1 MKRRYLTVLLIIM
14 ALVCG
19 ETYHGGE
26 LAKAG
31 QKVAAITLYRGAG
44 SYIKMPGN
52 SKKKAGT
59 KYRYTSSA
67 PKIASVSKKGK
78 VKGKKAG
85 TAVVTMKSK
94 AGKKK
99 VFRCRIRVVDY
110 VAKLAFSSASQI
122 ILNRGEKSQIRAE
135 VLPKTAGERGMTF
148 SSRDEHV
155 AKVSQTGEVVAVDEG
170 MTYIDVTSKGKKK
183 NGKKVSKAILVY
195 VNAEQGTIV
204 APTPVI
210 PSLDDV
216 VIQAPDVTVAPGGPP
231 VATAT
236 AVPGETQ
243 PPVVTEQPG
252 TTEQPD
258 MTEQPGTVPPSA
270 SSLPSETEKPEEPT
284 AVPTVAPTVAPTV
297 TPTEKPPQTLAD
309 YIAAIPSPGPEKLLA
324 ARFLVSSQGKTSTL
338 YFLNK
343 SYVGNVSLVID
354 GITLQGAGSVNSLML
369 SLQTEVATVLKGPYY
384 TDADGNSRRIFRI
397 GRESSSDPWMIQ
409 NRRDNTAYSFY
420 VRAED
425 TIYGTPYS
433 LLIAD
438 GDTGTH
444 IVLK

>member
-1 MKRRYLTVLLIIM
+1 MKRQYLTVLLIIM

-85 TAVVTMKSK
+85 TAVVTMRSK
-94 AGKKK
+94 GGKKK
-99 VFRCRIRVVDY
+99 IFRCRVRVVDY

-122 ILNRGEKSQIRAE
+122 ILNRGGKSQIRAE

-155 AKVSQTGEVVAVDEG
+155 AKVSRTGEVVAVDEG

-183 NGKKVSKAILVY
+183 NGKKVSKTIIVY
-195 VNAEQGTIV
+195 VNAEQGTIA

-216 VIQAPDVTVAPGGPP
+216 VLQAPDVTAAPGGAPMP
-231 VATAT
+231 TAT
-236 AVPGETQ
+236 AEPDATQ

-252 TTEQPD
+252 TAE
-258 MTEQPGTVPPSA
+258 PPSG
-270 SSLPSETEKPEEPT
+270 SQLPFVTEKPADPT
-284 AVPTVAPTVAPTV
+284 AVPPVPTVVPTV
-297 TPTEKPPQTLAD
+297 KPPQTLQE

-324 ARFLVSSQGKTSTL
+324 ARFLVSSQGRTSTL

-343 SYVGNVSLVID
+343 SYVGNVSLVVD
-354 GITLQGAGSVNSLML
+354 GVTLQGAGSVSSLM
-369 SLQTEVATVLKGPYY
+369 SRLQTEVATVLEGPYF

-397 GRESSSDPWMIQ
+397 GRESSSDPWVIQ
-409 NRRDNTAYSFY
+409 NRRDNTAYSLY
-420 VRAED
+420 VQAED

-438 GDTGTH
+438 GDTGEH